1 MIEVVC
7 GVIRSEKGYLIAQK
21 KDSLLWEFPG
31 GKVRE
36 GETHN
41 EALIREIHEELAI
54 DVKPVFEIT
63 RYDFDKYTLVF
74 IYAVSKEIS
83 IELKEHQSTVWIE
96 PSKLVNYEFIN
107 GDIKF
112 IEYLGVKN
120 REREKIGFEYI
131 EDLLFFE
138 NLFDSYIYNTPL
150 EKLFDFSQATEKRK
164 SFNKIRNRVFDDL
177 KTKFGETCQL
187 GYSCCDLSSGYAVDH
202 FIPLSSNVLNKQ
214 LRKLQAKNGK
224 KVESQFFGSNH
235 RSNFLLACNSCNNH
249 KKHRLTAPLKVDTIT

>member
-1 MIEVVC
+1 MTEVVC

-41 EALIREIHEELAI
+41 KALIREIQEELAI

-63 RYDFDKYTLVF
+63 RYDFDKFTLVF
-74 IYAVSKEIS
+74 IYAVSNDNS
-83 IELKEHQSTVWIE
+83 IELKEHQNIVWIE
-96 PSKLVNYEFIN
+96 PRKLVNYEFIN

-120 REREKIGFEYI
+120 REREKVGFEYL

-138 NLFDSYIYNTPL
+138 NLFGSKIHNTGL
-150 EKLFDFSQATEKRK
+150 EKLFDFSYATEKRK
-164 SFNKIRNRVFDDL
+164 SFNKIRNKVFEEL
-177 KTKFGETCQL
+177 RSKYGETCQL
-187 GYSCCDLSSGYAVDH
+187 GYDCCDLSSGYAVDH
-202 FIPLSSNVLNKQ
+202 RIPLSSNVLNKQ
-214 LRKLQAKNGK
+214 LRMLKAVKGK
-224 KVESQFFGSNH
+224 KVETQFFGSNH

-249 KKHRLTAPLKVDTIT
+249 KKHRLPEKLYKVT